1 MTFEEIL
8 DQAIVMLQRRGRLT
22 YRALQRQFALDDAYL
37 EDLKAELIQGQQ
49 LAVDEEGAVLVW
61 TGDRAS
67 VPSAPDEPAPSLPP
81 GREAAPAPGASTPPS
96 HGTSDPHTTPIL
108 AGERRQVTVLFADIS
123 GFTALAET
131 MDPEDVRQ
139 VMNACFAQ
147 LVPVVETYGGTI
159 DKFIGDEIMAL
170 FGAPIA
176 YDNDA
181 ERAVR
186 AALAMQEA
194 LAAFNTAQGTTL
206 GLHCGLNTGLVIAGG
221 IGAASRQDYSVMGD
235 AVNLAAR
242 LEDASERGQIFVGPE
257 TYHLTH
263 ALFRYEPL
271 APMMLK
277 GKTAPVQVYQV
288 LGLRDVLETHETDTS
303 TGLPLV
309 GRASELA
316 LLLDRW
322 AQATQG
328 AGHVVVLSG
337 EAGIGKSRLVAAL
350 GERVVQEGHRRI
362 TIRCSPYHTN
372 SALHPIIVRLERLLQ
387 GPGEELAAAQV
398 ERLERLLHPT
408 GLPLERIIPLI
419 AALVSVPLPEGRY
432 TPLRLSP
439 QQQKQQ
445 TLEALVTWLVAE
457 ATPQPV
463 LSVWEDLHWADPST
477 LELLD
482 LLLRQVPT
490 ARILVMVTC
499 RPAFQPPW
507 GVRSYFTPLM
517 LSRLGPPQI
526 AQMIDHLTAGKA
538 LPPEVMGQVMTKT
551 DGVPLFIEECVKMV
565 LESSLVRAEDGQ
577 YVLTGPLP
585 PFAIPPTLQEA
596 LMARL
601 DQLAPGKAVAH
612 LGATVGREFAY
623 ELLAAVSPLDEPV
636 LQHGLAQLVDAEL
649 LYQQGHLPHTHYIFK
664 HALIQETAYQSL
676 LRSTRQQYHQR
687 IAQVL
692 EGRFPE
698 TVQTQPALVAQHYT
712 AAGLQAQ
719 ALPYW
724 HQAGARAYD
733 RAAFREAVAAFEQA
747 LQALAHLPE
756 HGETQELA
764 IDLRLALVRALSAL
778 GAYERGL
785 ALLGEAESLSRTFDD
800 RARLGRVLIILASE
814 HLETGDLN
822 GAIAAGQQ
830 ALALA
835 TALGESALQV
845 QASYS
850 LGRAYR
856 AIGDFGQSAALLRQT
871 MEAADQESGTSSIE
885 LRLRSRASLAITLS
899 ALGALAEGQRHGEEA
914 LRLAVLEGRGSTPI
928 MAHSALGH
936 VYLNQGELEHAIRVL
951 EQGLALCRASG
962 NRDWLRFIV
971 SDLGYASA
979 LQGRLAEG
987 HALLEEAIS
996 ESISTGGLHDQAYAL
1011 IRLSEVCRL
1020 LGQGE
1025 EAWQHA
1031 CQALDVARQQ
1041 QERGSEAL
1049 ALHQLGVVQA
1059 HATPP
1064 DIAQAEAHYQQAL
1077 ALTEALDMR
1086 PLQAHCHLGLGR
1098 LYSQTGRG
1106 TQARAALSTAL
1117 ELYRAMDMTF
1127 WLPQAEAA
1135 LAQAERQ

>member
-67 VPSAPDEPAPSLPP
+67 VPSSPDEPAPSLPP

-96 HGTSDPHTTPIL
+96 HGTSAPHTASVL

-139 VMNACFAQ
+139 VMNVCFAQ

-176 YDNDA
+176 YENDA

-221 IGAASRQDYSVMGD
+221 IGTPSRQDYSVMGD

-263 ALFRYEPL
+263 TLFRYEPL

-277 GKTAPVQVYQV
+277 GKTDPVQVYQV
-288 LGLRDVLETHETDTS
+288 LGLWDVLETHETDAS
-303 TGLPLV
+303 TGLPLA

-328 AGHVVVLSG
+328 SGHVVVLSG
-337 EAGIGKSRLVAAL
+337 EAGIGKSRLAAAL

-372 SALHPIIVRLERLLQ
+372 SAFYPIIVRLERLLQ
-387 GPGEELAAAQV
+387 GPGKEPAAAKV

-408 GLPLERIIPLI
+408 GLPLERVIPLI

-432 TPLRLSP
+432 TLLHLSP

-457 ATPQPV
+457 ATAQPV

-490 ARILVMVTC
+490 ARMLVMVTC

-507 GVRSYFTPLM
+507 GVRSYLTPLM
-517 LSRLGPPQI
+517 LSRLGLPQI
-526 AQMIDHLTAGKA
+526 EQMIDHLTSGKA

-551 DGVPLFIEECVKMV
+551 DGVPLFVEECVKMV
-565 LESSLVRAEDGQ
+565 LESSLVREEDGQ

-585 PFAIPPTLQEA
+585 PLAIPPTLREA

-601 DQLAPGKAVAH
+601 DQLAPGKAVAQ

-636 LQHGLAQLVDAEL
+636 LQHGLAQLVEAEL
-649 LYQQGHLPHTHYIFK
+649 LYQRGHLPQAHYIFK
-664 HALIQETAYQSL
+664 HALIQEAAYQSL

-687 IAQVL
+687 IAQVF

-698 TVQTQPALVAQHYT
+698 TVQTQPALLAQHYT

-724 HQAGARAYD
+724 QQAGARAND
-733 RAAFREAVAAFEQA
+733 HAAFREAVTSFEQA

-756 HGETQELA
+756 SSDTRGLA
-764 IDLRLALVRALSAL
+764 LELRLALGVVALASL
-778 GAYERGL
+778 GEYGRCL
-785 ALLGEAESLSRTFDD
+785 ALLGEAEALARALDD
-800 RARLGRVLIILASE
+800 RARLGRVLAWMAGL
-814 HLETGDLN
+814 LRTTGDFE

-830 ALALA
+830 ALELA
-835 TALGESALQV
+835 TALGETALQV
-845 QASYS
+845 QASMS
-850 LGRAYR
+850 LGQAYYS
-856 AIGDFGQSAALLRQT
+856 IGDYGRAAELLRRGV
-871 MEAADQESGTSSIE
+871 EAADREPGPPSTDVWIWSQ
-885 LRLRSRASLAITLS
+885 AWLARTLS
-899 ALGALAEGQRHGEEA
+899 TLGAFAEGRRHGEEA
-914 LRLAVLEGRGSTPI
+914 FRLATLEGRGATPI
-928 MAHSALGH
+928 MAYSCLG
-936 VYLNQGELEHAIRVL
+936 YLYLAKGDLEHAIQML

-962 NRDWLRFIV
+962 NRDFLRGIMV
-971 SDLGYASA
+971 DLGYTYA

-987 HALLEEAIS
+987 RALSEE
-996 ESISTGGLHDQAYAL
+996 G
-1011 IRLSEVCRL
+1011 IREDIRAGAERASRIAWLSEVCRL
-1020 LGQGE
+1020 AGRGE

-1031 CQALDVARQQ
+1031 CQALDLARQQ
-1041 QERGSEAL
+1041 KARGGEAH
-1049 ALHQLGVVQA
+1049 ALYQLGVVHA
-1059 HATPP
+1059 HASPP
-1064 DIAQAEAHYQQAL
+1064 DVAQAETYYQQAL
-1077 ALTEALDMR
+1077 TLADELGMR
-1086 PLQAHCHLGLGR
+1086 PLQAHCHLGLGT
-1098 LYSQTGRG
+1098 LYAATG
-1106 TQARAALSTAL
+1106 QRAPACTELSTAI
-1117 ELYRAMDMTF
+1117 EMYRAMDMTF
-1127 WLPQAEAA
+1127 WLPQTEAA
-1135 LAQAERQ
+1135 LAQVKGQ